1 VVAVLAALLIGILI
15 GATARSDDPA
25 TRTPLTVAAA
35 PTTSTTVGTAPPE
48 TTSAA
53 PPGTR
58 PPGEVRVLVL
68 NGALEGG
75 VAGVVSQAL
84 AGRGYAMA
92 PPGDVVQHAQT
103 TVYVRAG
110 AEADCEAVRAAVAEI
125 RGQPAVAVPLLDP
138 PQIPGTEGMDC
149 VVVIGRPLA

>member
-15 GATARSDDPA
+15 GATAGSDDAA

-48 TTSAA
+48 TTA
-53 PPGTR
+53 PPPPVAR

-68 NGALEGG
+68 NGALEAG
-75 VAGVVSQAL
+75 VAGVVTEAL

-92 PPGDVVQHAQT
+92 PPGDVVPHTQT

-110 AEADCEAVRAAVAEI
+110 AEADCEAVRVAVAEV
-125 RGQPAVAVPLLDP
+125 RGEAAVAVPLVDP

-149 VVVIGRPLA
+149 VVVIGRAQA